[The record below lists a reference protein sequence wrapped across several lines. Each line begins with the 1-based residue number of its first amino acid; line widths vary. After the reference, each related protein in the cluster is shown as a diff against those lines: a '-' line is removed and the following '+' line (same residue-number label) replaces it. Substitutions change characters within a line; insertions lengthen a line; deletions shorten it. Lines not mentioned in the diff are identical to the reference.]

1 MEFGLMTEPQ
11 LGMTYEEQVDAARFA
26 EAQGLA
32 VFARSDHYGFP
43 GFEAPHATDAFAALA
58 GLARDTTGIGLC
70 VLVSPITF
78 RHPGVIAKTA
88 ATIDEMSGGRMILGV
103 GTGWMEH
110 EHEMLGLDFPEFSE
124 RFDRLEESLAY
135 IRAALGKA
143 PGGFSGEYYTLT
155 DEEILP
161 GPTGS
166 LPIIVGG
173 GVPKRTPRLAGTFAD
188 EYNVFSMGPEGTR
201 DRVARA
207 REAAEAAGRDPD
219 ALLISM
225 MGGGV
230 VGSDQASYR
239 RALERAAAAHPFV
252 RTPEQIEERLREV
265 GAPVGTAAEAA
276 EAVGRLTEAGVQRY
290 YLQVL
295 GPVDTD
301 HLAEQF
307 AVLQG

>member
-173 GVPKRTPRLAGTFAD
+173 GGPKRTPRLAGTFAD

-230 VGSDQASYR
+230 VGADQASFR
-239 RALERAAAAHPFV
+239 RALERAAAAHPFG